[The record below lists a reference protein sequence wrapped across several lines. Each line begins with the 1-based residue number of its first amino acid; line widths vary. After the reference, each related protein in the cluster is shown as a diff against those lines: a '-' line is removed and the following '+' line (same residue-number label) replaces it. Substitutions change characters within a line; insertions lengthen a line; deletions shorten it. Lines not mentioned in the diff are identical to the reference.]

1 MGDRMKQT
9 EYPYLD
15 MYYQDDSGI
24 SVEHWCESWSVD
36 MHRHDYYEIMVV
48 GRGSCR
54 HMFHGVETLLIPGDV
69 VVIPCH
75 EEHGY
80 ALSGEISLY
89 NCQFLPDRLDSRV
102 ISTLAIDGVLQ
113 PTAKPAD
120 PKAAYWKSL
129 MTGRE
134 NMHADKLPQYEA
146 NSSKQGVLHLTPTEL
161 TYLVS
166 LLQHTLAE
174 QQTDGMLLKQK
185 YVEIIL
191 LELKKAI
198 RHQNGKYIASSVGN
212 QKIIAQILAEMESDL
227 TRGFDI
233 AETARRYAFSPNY
246 LRKLFTDFTGLS
258 PIQYLNRLRMI
269 RACEYIEFQGMNPR
283 QAAELVGIYDL
294 NYFSRL
300 FKRFIGCTPAKM

>member
-1 MGDRMKQT
+1 
-9 EYPYLD
+9 
-15 MYYQDDSGI
+15 
-24 SVEHWCESWSVD
+24 
-36 MHRHDYYEIMVV
+36 
-48 GRGSCR
+48 
-54 HMFHGVETLLIPGDV
+54 
-69 VVIPCH
+69 
-75 EEHGY
+75 
-80 ALSGEISLY
+80 
-89 NCQFLPDRLDSRV
+89 
-102 ISTLAIDGVLQ
+102 
-113 PTAKPAD
+113 
-120 PKAAYWKSL
+120 
-129 MTGRE
+129 
-134 NMHADKLPQYEA
+134 
-146 NSSKQGVLHLTPTEL
+146 
-161 TYLVS
+161 
-166 LLQHTLAE
+166 
-174 QQTDGMLLKQK
+174 MLLKQK

-269 RACEYIEFQGMNPR
+269 RACEYIEFQGMNPK